1 MRDSDTLKFFW
12 RATKRYPL
20 LLTATMA
27 AAAIAVAAD
36 SGLPLLI
43 AHAIDRLATKDAHV
57 TLSSFELPAV
67 VMVLLQATSVLG
79 WHFGIR
85 WLWTIETR
93 VRRDLAQQT
102 FNHVQEQSEQFHLDN
117 FGGALVADQTK
128 FLSAYERLFD
138 EAVFSYWTT
147 IVTVVFIFAA
157 LVWTMAW
164 FVIALSLMAGL
175 YLVVGVRSRRNELPV
190 SEAASRSHSRQTSQ
204 LADTITN
211 IATVRSFGRERHED
225 GLYKGRTQ
233 KYVSDEMALMH
244 RNTRGFLAAESVN
257 RMTLVVVVGLAIFAV
272 MHWHQPLG
280 SILIVVSYTQSLF
293 QRLHQVQR
301 SLKFVVKSLGDSRSM
316 MGVLATEPSVQ
327 DVEDPVPFV
336 LHAGATEFRNV
347 NFGYPNRDR
356 LLHDLNLRIEAGQRI
371 GLVGPSG
378 GGKTTL
384 SKLVLRFIDVQGG
397 QILIDGQ
404 DISAVSQTDLRQQ
417 VTYVPQEPLLFHR
430 SIADNIA
437 YGQPDATHM
446 EIVEAAAFARATEF
460 IDVLPKGYETLVG
473 ERGTKLSG
481 GQRQRVAL
489 ARAFLK
495 RTPLLILDEATSAL
509 DSHSEALIQ
518 QALRELMVG
527 QTAIVIAHRLSTVA
541 GLDRIVVI
549 DEGQI
554 LEDGS
559 HDELLAYGGVY
570 AGLWARQSGGFIA
583 EH

>member
-27 AAAIAVAAD
+27 AAAIAVSAD
-36 SGLPLLI
+36 AGLPLLI
-43 AHAIDRLATKDAHV
+43 AHALDRLAKGSV
-57 TLSSFELPAV
+57 PLSAFELPAI
-67 VMVLLQATSVLG
+67 VLAVLQATSVLG

-102 FNHVQEQSEQFHLDN
+102 FNHIQEQSEQFHLDN

-147 IVTVVFIFAA
+147 LVTVVFIFAA

-164 FVIALSLMAGL
+164 FVIALAMMAGL
-175 YLVVGVRSRRNELPV
+175 YLVVGVRSRRRELPL
-190 SEAASRSHSRQTSQ
+190 SEGASRSHSRQTSQ
-204 LADTITN
+204 LADTVTN

-233 KYVSDEMALMH
+233 KYVSDEMSLMH

-257 RMTLVVVVGLAIFAV
+257 RMTLLVVVGLAIFAV
-272 MHWHQPLG
+272 EKWHQPVG
-280 SILIVVSYTQSLF
+280 SIFLVVSYTQSLF

-327 DVEDPVPFV
+327 DVEDPAPFV

-347 NFGYPNRDR
+347 NFGYPNRER
-356 LLHDLNLRIEAGQRI
+356 LFHDLNLSIEAGQRI

-404 DISAVSQTDLRQQ
+404 DISSVSQADLRQQ

-437 YGQPDATHM
+437 YGQPEATEM

-549 DEGQI
+549 DAGQI

-559 HDELLAYGGVY
+559 HDELLAQGGVY

-583 EH
+583 ER